1 VESLLSRRA
10 FESGASGWRGGA
22 KLVAEVYKIYIYIY
36 IIYISVSILAQ
47 VSSNGISMLMLIP
60 TTIMFWVINQLINP
74 LIN

>member
-10 FESGASGWRGGA
+10 FESGASVCGV
-22 KLVAEVYKIYIYIY
+22 VAILWWHFFKIYIYIY

>member
-1 VESLLSRRA
+1 MESLLSRRA

-22 KLVAEVYKIYIYIY
+22 KLVAEVYKKYIYIY